1 MPRHKAPLKRM
12 KQDKRKR
19 ARNRS
24 VKAALKTAAKAVR
37 QAPNAAEA
45 AKLVPTTAS
54 LIDRAAKKHVIHWRT
69 AARMKSRLAKRANAP
84 AS

>member
-1 MPRHKAPLKRM
+1 VPSHKAPLKRM
-12 KQDKRKR
+12 RQDKRKR

-24 VKAALKTAAKAVR
+24 AKSALKKAAKGIR

-45 AKLVPTTAS
+45 GKLMPAAAS